1 MYDIPLTPLRLARL
15 QRGMTQHSLGRRAR
29 LAPSRISMLERNCD
43 PPTPR
48 ELEAL
53 ARVLGVSA
61 EELFPVEPAVENAA
75 ASSPSEAIH

>member
-1 MYDIPLTPLRLARL
+1 
-15 QRGMTQHSLGRRAR
+15 
-29 LAPSRISMLERNCD
+29 MLERNCD